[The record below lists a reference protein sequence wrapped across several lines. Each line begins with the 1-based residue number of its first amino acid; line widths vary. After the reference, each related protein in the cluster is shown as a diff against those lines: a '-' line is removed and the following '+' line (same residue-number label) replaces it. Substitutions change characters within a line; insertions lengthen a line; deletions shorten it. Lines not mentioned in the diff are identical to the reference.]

1 MRRLRGGSPS
11 GMGGG
16 DLRTTIGVDGIDS
29 LIEGGLPIGASVL
42 VAGEA
47 GTGKTV
53 LCIQFILAGI
63 REGEPGVYVTADPP
77 GRILEEASSLGW
89 DLRGAIE
96 DGYAR
101 IVQVG
106 APPAAPAPADG
117 EEGEDDRPPG
127 GGPPGG
133 GSPGGGPPGGPPG
146 GGFGGRPGGG
156 PPGGGPPGG
165 GMPFGGGPD
174 DTPSA
179 PQPLDAMAAMNDIEV
194 AVAEIRAERVVIDR
208 PVRPGTAEPA
218 DAAQFVAD
226 LVRATLE
233 RTHCTTLVAG
243 QRVRGGPGYT
253 TLGIEEQ
260 VVDGIIDMGVIEEG
274 GHRRRV
280 LSIHAMHG
288 TAANLDDHPFAIV
301 RGRGIVLGDG

>member
-1 MRRLRGGSPS
+1 M
-11 GMGGG
+11 
-16 DLRTTIGVDGIDS
+16 RTTIGVDGIDD

-106 APPAAPAPADG
+106 APPAPPAPAED
-117 EEGEDDRPPG
+117 EEGESDRPPG

-133 GSPGGGPPGGPPG
+133 GSPGGGPPGG
-146 GGFGGRPGGG
+146 RPGGG
-156 PPGGGPPGG
+156 PPGGGT
-165 GMPFGGGPD
+165 PFGGGSD
-174 DTPSA
+174 DAPPA
-179 PQPLDAMAAMNDIEV
+179 PQPLDAMAAMKEIEA

-243 QRVRGGPGYT
+243 QRVRGGAGYT

-260 VVDGIIDMGVIEEG
+260 VVDGIIDMAIVEED

-301 RGRGIVLGDG
+301 RGRGIVLGDS

>member
-1 MRRLRGGSPS
+1 M
-11 GMGGG
+11 
-16 DLRTTIGVDGIDS
+16 RTTIGVDGIDD

-106 APPAAPAPADG
+106 APPAPPPPPED
-117 EEGEDDRPPG
+117 EEGAPP
-127 GGPPGG
+127 
-133 GSPGGGPPGGPPG
+133 
-146 GGFGGRPGGG
+146 PGGG

-165 GMPFGGGPD
+165 GMPFGSGPD
-174 DTPSA
+174 DTPPA
-179 PQPLDAMAAMNDIEV
+179 PQPLDAMAAMSEIEA

-243 QRVRGGPGYT
+243 QRVRGGAGYT

-260 VVDGIIDMGVIEEG
+260 VVDGIIDMAIVEEG

-301 RGRGIVLGDG
+301 RGRGIVLGEG

>member
-1 MRRLRGGSPS
+1 M
-11 GMGGG
+11 
-16 DLRTTIGVDGIDS
+16 RTTIGVDGIDS

-106 APPAAPAPADG
+106 APPPSPPPTDD
-117 EEGEDDRPPG
+117 EEGEGDRPPG
-127 GGPPGG
+127 GGPTGA
-133 GSPGGGPPGGPPG
+133 GPPG

-156 PPGGGPPGG
+156 PPGGG
-165 GMPFGGGPD
+165 MPFGSGPD
-174 DTPSA
+174 DA
-179 PQPLDAMAAMNDIEV
+179 PPEPRVLDAMAAMDEIAA

-218 DAAQFVAD
+218 DAAKFVAD
-226 LVRATLE
+226 LLRSTLE

-260 VVDGIIDMGVIEEG
+260 VVDGIIDMAVVEEG
-274 GHRRRV
+274 GRRRRV